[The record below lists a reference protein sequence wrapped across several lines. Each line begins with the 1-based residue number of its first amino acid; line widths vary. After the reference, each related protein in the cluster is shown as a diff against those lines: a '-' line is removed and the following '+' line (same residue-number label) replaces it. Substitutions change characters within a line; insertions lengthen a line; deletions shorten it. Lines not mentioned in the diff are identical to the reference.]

1 MFALFCQAQP
11 PPGYTLRTLTSHLND
26 TVVAMIDQ
34 IIPATDT
41 PGAKGARVNEFIDV
55 ILTEWAT
62 PEERKNFLDGLAG
75 IDKQSQS
82 LYGKNFA
89 DASAEQQLVQLRAID
104 DEVLSNRVVRPRHG
118 NTVPKP
124 DTQLDG
130 NFWEVFKRITV
141 HGYYT
146 SEVGFTQ
153 ELKLQI
159 IPGAQ
164 HGCNPV
170 GSGNGV
176 ACPSEKNVKA
186 LMQLSLVRESPADGL
201 PRNSPKGSTRSLSSG
216 RPITPRQTTW
226 NTFRS
231 RAKYALDTA
240 KKRQKL
246 QPGTRCYYVFDE
258 FSNKIFRQGFRKSLQ
273 QRP

>member
-1 MFALFCQAQP
+1 MHRRDALRIFAAGAVLPAFSPEMFALFSQAQP
-11 PPGYTLRTLTSHLND
+11 PPGYALRTLTSHLND

-82 LYGKNFA
+82 LFGKNFA

-130 NFWEVFKRITV
+130 KFWEVFKRITV

-176 ACPSEKNVKA
+176 A
-186 LMQLSLVRESPADGL
+186 
-201 PRNSPKGSTRSLSSG
+201 
-216 RPITPRQTTW
+216 
-226 NTFRS
+226 
-231 RAKYALDTA
+231 
-240 KKRQKL
+240 
-246 QPGTRCYYVFDE
+246 
-258 FSNKIFRQGFRKSLQ
+258 
-273 QRP
+273 